1 MAPVRYDKK
10 PEVGDLIDINR
21 GSYHHWAVYV
31 GDGCVVHLAPPC
43 EAPGGQSASVM
54 SVLTDRA
61 LVKKEELWVVVG
73 NDKWKI
79 NNILDDKYE
88 PRPGHIIAKEACAL
102 VGQEWPYCVIRGNC
116 EHFVTELRYG
126 KAESRQVSA
135 SGPDCRGRGCG
146 GCGGCGG
153 SGRTSVWRQQEGKQ
167 KHKVILK
174 VSAQT
179 KHHLWRL
186 NTGSTPFA
194 HQQLSLSLFYIFFS
208 GAYFSIKM
216 VGN

>member
-126 KAESRQVSA
+126 KAESRQVRQVLTA
-135 SGPDCRGRGCG
+135 GVGAAVAVVAAAALAGLLF
-146 GCGGCGG
+146 GG
-153 SGRTSVWRQQEGKQ
+153 SRKENK
-167 KHKVILK
+167 
-174 VSAQT
+174 
-179 KHHLWRL
+179 
-186 NTGSTPFA
+186 NT
-194 HQQLSLSLFYIFFS
+194 
-208 GAYFSIKM
+208 
-216 VGN
+216 